1 MKITKKSDVLV
12 PEVLADMISA
22 KLPTANTLLKIF
34 EVDTT
39 LEGQEGDTIT
49 IPRWNMVSD
58 AEDIAEG
65 VEAVSDKL
73 THSTQKVTIK
83 KVIKDIEITDEVKLA
98 AYGDVEGEVERQL
111 RGAIA
116 GKMANDIITAL
127 GGTILKVT
135 GELTEVLIQ
144 DATDKLVVDMEEE
157 GQDFER
163 YLLASKDVVSG
174 LRRIKAIQD
183 VDKSIV
189 IKGVVGQIDGCFVI
203 PIQRIPSGKAFIVK
217 TDAAKVYS
225 KRKPEVEYD
234 RLVKGKKDLYS
245 ADHHYIAAL
254 NNEGS
259 VVEIT
264 VTAPVRNKNKDK
276 V

>member
-1 MKITKKSDVLV
+1 
-12 PEVLADMISA
+12 
-22 KLPTANTLLKIF
+22 
-34 EVDTT
+34 
-39 LEGQEGDTIT
+39 
-49 IPRWNMVSD
+49 
-58 AEDIAEG
+58 
-65 VEAVSDKL
+65 
-73 THSTQKVTIK
+73 
-83 KVIKDIEITDEVKLA
+83 
-98 AYGDVEGEVERQL
+98 
-111 RGAIA
+111 
-116 GKMANDIITAL
+116 MANDIITAL